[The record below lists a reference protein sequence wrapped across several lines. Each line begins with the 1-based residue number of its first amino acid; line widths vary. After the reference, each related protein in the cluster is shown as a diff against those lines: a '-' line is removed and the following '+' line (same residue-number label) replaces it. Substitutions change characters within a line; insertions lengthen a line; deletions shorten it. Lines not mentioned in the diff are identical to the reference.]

1 MGEASS
7 SVRYQ
12 TGNDNDDDTILG
24 YYIRFFNTISQ
35 MQMQQIVTKG
45 YF

>member
-12 TGNDNDDDTILG
+12 TGNDDDTILG

-45 YF
+45 YL